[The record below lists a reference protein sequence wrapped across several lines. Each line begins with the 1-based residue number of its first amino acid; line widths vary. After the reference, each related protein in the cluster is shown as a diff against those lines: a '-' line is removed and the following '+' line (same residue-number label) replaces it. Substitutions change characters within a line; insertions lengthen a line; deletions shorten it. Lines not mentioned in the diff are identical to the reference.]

1 MQVWFLGR
9 EDPLEKE
16 MAIHSS
22 TLAWKIPW
30 TEKPGRIQPTGFQSW
45 TRLKWLNMH
54 SSYRQMFSGHGHRF
68 WSQTLVHLLCC
79 LQAVGQWGRCLNS
92 LCLHFLIN
100 RMGFCD
106 NLIWT
111 VQAHTVF
118 SVSVIIIL
126 FYPSNTELIEVSF
139 TNVSVI
145 SATLLLFQITR
156 PEAPVL
162 TLEL

>member
-1 MQVWFLGR
+1 MATDSGARHWLYTCSVVYKLWGSG
-9 EDPLEKE
+9 EDV
-16 MAIHSS
+16 
-22 TLAWKIPW
+22 
-30 TEKPGRIQPTGFQSW
+30 
-45 TRLKWLNMH
+45 LN
-54 SSYRQMFSGHGHRF
+54 
-68 WSQTLVHLLCC
+68 T
-79 LQAVGQWGRCLNS
+79 

-106 NLIWT
+106 DLIRT
-111 VQAHTVF
+111 VQAHTVC

-126 FYPSNTELIEVSF
+126 FYPSNTQLIEVSF

-145 SATLLLFQITR
+145 FATLFLFQIAR